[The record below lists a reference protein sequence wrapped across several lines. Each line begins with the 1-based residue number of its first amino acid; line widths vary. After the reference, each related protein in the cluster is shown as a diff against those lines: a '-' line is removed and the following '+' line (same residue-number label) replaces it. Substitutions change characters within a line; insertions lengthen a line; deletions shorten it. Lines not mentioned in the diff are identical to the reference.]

1 MTPDNV
7 DAAGDT
13 RVSPEAIDSWLL
25 SYGRAWQARDAN
37 AFSEL
42 FSPDAIYHW
51 TPFREPQL
59 GRQAIASAVSTA
71 FSGQR
76 DIQFESRL
84 LAGSS
89 DLYVAHWSREFTR
102 IASARRVTVDG
113 IFVLRFDDRGRC
125 QEFREW
131 WHSDESE
138 SGSTSSDV

>member
-7 DAAGDT
+7 DAAGGT

-25 SYGRAWQARDAN
+25 SYGRAWQARDAI

-42 FSPDAIYHW
+42 FSLDAIYHW

-59 GRQAIASAVSTA
+59 GRQAIASAVGAA

-76 DIQFESRL
+76 DIQFKSSL

-89 DLYVAHWSREFTR
+89 EPYVAHWSCEFTR
-102 IASARRVTVDG
+102 IASGRRIKVDG
-113 IFVLRFDDRGRC
+113 IFLLRFDDRGRC

>member
-1 MTPDNV
+1 MTPSDV
-7 DAAGDT
+7 DAAGGT
-13 RVSPEAIDSWLL
+13 RVSPDAIDSWLL
-25 SYGRAWQARDAN
+25 SYGRAWQARDAI

-59 GRQAIASAVSTA
+59 GRQAIASAVSAA
-71 FSGQR
+71 FSRQC
-76 DIQFESRL
+76 DIQFKSRL

-89 DLYVAHWSREFTR
+89 EPYVAHWSCEFTR
-102 IASARRVTVDG
+102 VTSGRRVKVDG
-113 IFVLRFDDRGRC
+113 IFLLRFDDRGQC

-138 SGSTSSDV
+138 SGSASSDV